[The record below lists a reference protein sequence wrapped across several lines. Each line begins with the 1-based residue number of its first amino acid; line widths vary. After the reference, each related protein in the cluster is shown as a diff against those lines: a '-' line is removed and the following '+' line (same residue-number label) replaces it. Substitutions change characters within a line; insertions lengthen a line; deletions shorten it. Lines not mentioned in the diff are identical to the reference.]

1 MRCHNRHNVTTSY
14 SYTVHTCIG
23 YNIYC
28 IGLSIFHLLFVVLLS
43 LTPTLTLNSQ
53 SLNLSISQSQHLLL
67 ICPPNFMLSKLKEDL
82 HDRLAWKSLQTID
95 RRISNSWWPRLL
107 PLIAASKE
115 EQPNDHHQHKWYSI
129 DSSH

>member
-1 MRCHNRHNVTTSY
+1 MKCDVTIVTTSQPPRH
-14 SYTVHTCIG
+14 VLLHGIG
-23 YNIYC
+23 YN
-28 IGLSIFHLLFVVLLS
+28 IGLSIFHLLFVVVLS
-43 LTPTLTLNSQ
+43 HSYCTLTLNSQ

>member
-14 SYTVHTCIG
+14 SYTVLA
-23 YNIYC
+23 IYW
-28 IGLSIFHLLFVVLLS
+28 FVHLPFVICCCALT
-43 LTPTLTLNSQ
+43 LTPTLTHSQ

>member
-1 MRCHNRHNVTTSY
+1 MSQSSQRHNLLPVLP
-14 SYTVHTCIG
+14 HGIG
-23 YNIYC
+23 YIIY
-28 IGLSIFHLLFVVLLS
+28 SILVCPSSICYLLLCSLT

>member
-1 MRCHNRHNVTTSY
+1 MSQSSQRHNLLLLHS
-14 SYTVHTCIG
+14 IG
-23 YNIYC
+23 YILVC
-28 IGLSIFHLLFVVLLS
+28 PSSICYLLLCSLT